1 MTASERMK
9 EDLKRT
15 KTLKLINADTLI
27 AVLEEQKKVAVGY
40 EHAALARIINLIKI
54 MPEAEREAVE
64 KLP

>member
-1 MTASERMK
+1 MTASESTK
-9 EDLKRT
+9 EDTKRT

-40 EHAALARIINLIKI
+40 EHAAITRLINLIKI
-54 MPEAEREAVE
+54 MPSAEQEVKE